1 MNARQ
6 NIGLNMKHEELKV
19 ANKDNLNE
27 AYCPIPLSVIPN
39 QMGINLCSVESV
51 ALVKQEDDQLVS
63 LTIKFNPEPREAG
76 SDAPLESVEARYKDL
91 LFRLG
96 VLGHD
101 AEAKLSEC
109 VTSYEKE
116 VAGLTAELNAKDEE
130 ILEQCQLNGMGAE
143 REAALLGKVAQQS
156 AALKLARDAID
167 AHLNPCG
174 CSNGCE
180 FCSGKGYLSDALA
193 AINEV
198 LKGE

>member
-1 MNARQ
+1 MVSRCRARRCLNPVRVTQGFNVGIAVAASAATLPVASHRAMPENAEIRGTAKPSRWIDGLAVRLMNARQ

-51 ALVKQEDDQLVS
+51 AWVKQEDDQLVS

-101 AEAKLSEC
+101 GAVAEI
-109 VTSYEKE
+109 
-116 VAGLTAELNAKDEE
+116 TALRK
-130 ILEQCQLNGMGAE
+130 
-143 REAALLGKVAQQS
+143 AANLDG
-156 AALKLARDAID
+156 
-167 AHLNPCG
+167 
-174 CSNGCE
+174 
-180 FCSGKGYLSDALA
+180 
-193 AINEV
+193 
-198 LKGE
+198 

>member
-1 MNARQ
+1 MSDSIVSLILAGLLSFFAVQILFSLATQIRIYRMNSAAPVGVGWNDGLAVLPMNARQ

-51 ALVKQEDDQLVS
+51 AWVKQEDDQLVS

-101 AEAKLSEC
+101 GAVAEI
-109 VTSYEKE
+109 
-116 VAGLTAELNAKDEE
+116 TALRK
-130 ILEQCQLNGMGAE
+130 
-143 REAALLGKVAQQS
+143 AANLDG
-156 AALKLARDAID
+156 
-167 AHLNPCG
+167 
-174 CSNGCE
+174 
-180 FCSGKGYLSDALA
+180 
-193 AINEV
+193 
-198 LKGE
+198 

>member
-1 MNARQ
+1 VLNDGLAVLPMNARQ

-51 ALVKQEDDQLVS
+51 AWVKQEDDQLVS

-101 AEAKLSEC
+101 GAVAEI
-109 VTSYEKE
+109 
-116 VAGLTAELNAKDEE
+116 TALRK
-130 ILEQCQLNGMGAE
+130 
-143 REAALLGKVAQQS
+143 AANLDG
-156 AALKLARDAID
+156 
-167 AHLNPCG
+167 
-174 CSNGCE
+174 
-180 FCSGKGYLSDALA
+180 
-193 AINEV
+193 
-198 LKGE
+198 